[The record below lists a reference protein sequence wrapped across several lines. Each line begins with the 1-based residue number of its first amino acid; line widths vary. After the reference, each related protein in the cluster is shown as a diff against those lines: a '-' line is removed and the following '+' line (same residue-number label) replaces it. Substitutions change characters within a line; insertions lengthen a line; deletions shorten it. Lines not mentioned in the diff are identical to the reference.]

1 MANSLIGKTVVIC
14 EDEGSTLMQLAR
26 TVKKAGMIVVA
37 SVTDG
42 EEAVNQILRE
52 RPDFVLMDIKLPGIE
67 GTEAIRRIHATYATY
82 RPAIIVVTAFG
93 DDEHR
98 RQSAAVGA
106 DGFVEKPF
114 TA

>member
-52 RPDFVLMDIKLPGIE
+52 RPDLVLMDIKLPGME
-67 GTEAIRRIHATYATY
+67 GTEAIRRINSTYASY
-82 RPAIIVVTAFG
+82 RPRVVVVTAYG

-98 RQSAAVGA
+98 QISAQVGA
-106 DGFVEKPF
+106 EGFVEKPF
-114 TA
+114 T